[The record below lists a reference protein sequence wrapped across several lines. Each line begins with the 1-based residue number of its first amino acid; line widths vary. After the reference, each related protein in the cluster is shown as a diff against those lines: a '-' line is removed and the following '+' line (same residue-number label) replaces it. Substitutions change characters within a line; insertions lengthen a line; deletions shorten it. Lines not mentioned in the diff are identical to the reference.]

1 MLLYFVHPHSH
12 YIAAYSKPPFGY
24 FVFFNVEGARYLSV
38 SPANYR
44 NATRWDKDTYTMGR
58 KALKELSLAE
68 RQEVLPKE
76 GIAEEMEIEG
86 LLE

>member
-1 MLLYFVHPHSH
+1 
-12 YIAAYSKPPFGY
+12 
-24 FVFFNVEGARYLSV
+24 
-38 SPANYR
+38 
-44 NATRWDKDTYTMGR
+44 MGR